1 MGINKGEGG
10 YSERFGNIL
19 FLFEFGDDANKNRV
33 LANCPRTFDKLH
45 FFFFFLLFFKLK
57 CVYKNH

>member
-45 FFFFFLLFFKLK
+45 FFFFFPLIF
-57 CVYKNH
+57 